1 MKKLIPALIISSA
14 AILGFSFA
22 KAAPGPWGIA
32 LNTDSKECAGFW
44 PGDEFVGYHLP
55 EGWKSYFPKYD
66 PDTQKTTLV
75 TDIGECEFKMRE
87 EEKCCQEL
95 GYKFV
100 SDNIGKDQKTI
111 LRDRKAFEDQLK
123 SRRDAPKTATMLYLT
138 LIFAGLA
145 VVVIV
150 IAVVFIRIGKRR
162 AKGQNKSNN

>member
-1 MKKLIPALIISSA
+1 MKKIIFTLAIVGA
-14 AILGFSFA
+14 AIFGISFA

-32 LNTDSKECAGFW
+32 LNVDTKECAGFW

-66 PDTQKTTLV
+66 PDTQKTSLV
-75 TDIGECEFKMRE
+75 TEIGECDFKIRE

-111 LRDRKAFEDQLK
+111 LRDREAFEAQLK
-123 SRRDAPKTATMLYLT
+123 SQRDAPKTATSRYPV
-138 LIFAGLA
+138 LIFTSLVIA
-145 VVVIV
+145 VIV
-150 IAVVFIRIGKRR
+150 IAVVVIRKIK
-162 AKGQNKSNN
+162 KKKIK